1 MDDREG
7 NNENDIIPCLSLK
20 TAQKKGWDDME
31 VEIEARIKK
40 YRASEERLMPETIL
54 AKIEG
59 IWKPFQ
65 DATPDNPMN
74 ADKFL
79 SALNLDVLQD
89 FFKGLYRRTPKYPA
103 EAMLKAVL
111 FMDLKKMK
119 FFPELVRYFMSNP
132 RAALALGFQMEEGK
146 VNIPSKQNLWH
157 FCNIRLKEHWETV
170 FTLMRDESVATA
182 KTLGLRLGE
191 KTLEDAMPLQSR
203 PRDSEAEYNDHYKI
217 KGYKVDSVTDQ
228 NHFVPLSVKVT
239 SINADEAKNLI
250 PQLTALNRSEIR
262 VEEHTIDGGYADYE
276 LIGWMGIHGIQGWY
290 KIHTNWVY
298 NTKGDEHYIRAL
310 YQHHWKDPGFKTHAS
325 LSEILSFLFK
335 KGYTEEVGAFYRN
348 QTMIAYTQ
356 NAQEYLKRY
365 HVRSRQEGH
374 HGYWKEHLALEDRL
388 RTKGLERI
396 TRYVLRNFCSILA
409 VVLCRLQHHCKD
421 NLTSIA
427 YLT

>member
-1 MDDREG
+1 
-7 NNENDIIPCLSLK
+7 
-20 TAQKKGWDDME
+20 ME
-31 VEIEARIKK
+31 METETRIKNFW
-40 YRASEERLMPETIL
+40 ASHDRLLPEATL
-54 AKIEG
+54 KDLED
-59 IWKPFQ
+59 IWKDFQ
-65 DATPDNPMN
+65 DATAEHPVN
-74 ADKFL
+74 ADEFL
-79 SALNLDVLQD
+79 SALNLDCLHD
-89 FFKGLYRRTPKYPA
+89 FFKRLYRRDPQYPA

-111 FMDLKKMK
+111 FMNLKKMK

-132 RAALALGFQMEEGK
+132 NAAMALGFQMEEGK

-157 FCNIRLKEHWETV
+157 FCNIRLKDHWGAL
-170 FTLMRDESVATA
+170 FTLMRDESVAKA

-203 PRDSEAEYNDHYKI
+203 PSDSEAEYNDHYKI
-217 KGYKVDSVTDQ
+217 KGYKVDSITDQ
-228 NHFVPLSVKVT
+228 DKYVPLSVKVT

-250 PQLTALNRSEIR
+250 PQLSALNQSGIR
-262 VEEHTIDGGYADYE
+262 VTDHTIDGGYADYE
-276 LIGWMGIHGIQGWY
+276 MIGWMGIHGIQGWY

-298 NTKGDEHYIRAL
+298 NTKGDEPYIRAL
-310 YQHHWKDPGFKTHAS
+310 YQSHWKDPGCKTHAS
-325 LSEILSFLFK
+325 LSEILSFLFN

-356 NAQEYLKRY
+356 SAQEYLKRY

-388 RTKGLERI
+388 RTKGLERV
-396 TRYVLRNFCSILA
+396 TRYVLRNFCSMLA